1 MPEMGSIGTFNSKPT
16 SASSFH
22 LRVASKAKIE
32 SGREAKA
39 RKVQYDQENDQ
50 K

>member
-1 MPEMGSIGTFNSKPT
+1 MLEMGSIETFNSKPT
-16 SASSFH
+16 SAASFH
-22 LRVASKAKIE
+22 HRVTSQAKIE
-32 SGREAKA
+32 SGREAKT